1 MKTFILSLTSAA
13 ALNFLATGLEHNP
26 LAAVNLAVGCIT
38 LGLAIGLGIGTGIVA
53 VATLLC
59 ETERAMARK

>member
-26 LAAVNLAVGCIT
+26 LASVNMAVGCIT
-38 LGLAIGLGIGTGIVA
+38 LGLAIGLGIGSAIVA
-53 VATLLC
+53 MATMVC
-59 ETERAMARK
+59 ETERVMARK